1 MEQCYS
7 FIQKKRMDQ
16 MSMKGTSVRYG
27 KEQTFGEEWR
37 KIVEIEDREKRNQEI
52 DKLLENYQK
61 NQQANGFWG
70 QADPIQITFGI
81 GTANAIQLDDK
92 NLYYVFFDALRAR
105 LEYNKTAEKPLP
117 EGKIVVNSIY
127 ATIDAYF
134 GKFNGDLELRD
145 RLTQFDFEKTNAASV
160 ASLKRRG
167 CAACVEKAAVSHN
180 LFLLTGRESYF
191 VSSCSCKFEQSPDQG
206 HSFTFI
212 KNQKGNFML
221 YDHAM
226 QNFGVVLGDP
236 IETML
241 NGEPLVIGEPF
252 ANQGVYANALNM
264 ETELV
269 AE

>member
-16 MSMKGTSVRYG
+16 MSIKGTSVRYG
-27 KEQTFGEEWR
+27 KEQIFGDEWK

-70 QADPIQITFGI
+70 FEDEVQITFGA
-81 GTANAIQLDDK
+81 GTANMIVLDDK
-92 NLYYVFFDALRAR
+92 NLYYIFFDALKAR
-105 LEYNKTAEKPLP
+105 LDHNKTLEKPIP
-117 EGKIVVNSIY
+117 EGKVVVNSIY
-127 ATIDAYF
+127 ATIEAYF
-134 GKFNGDLELRD
+134 GKYNGDMQLREN
-145 RLTQFDFEKTNAASV
+145 LTLYDFDNEKAPSIAN
-160 ASLKRRG
+160 LKRKG

-191 VSSCSCKFEQSPDQG
+191 VSSCSCKFDFAPDQG

-221 YDHAM
+221 YDHAL
-226 QNFGVVLGDP
+226 QNFGVVKGDP

-252 ANQGVYANALNM
+252 SNQGVYANALNL
-264 ETELV
+264 ESENII
-269 AE
+269 E